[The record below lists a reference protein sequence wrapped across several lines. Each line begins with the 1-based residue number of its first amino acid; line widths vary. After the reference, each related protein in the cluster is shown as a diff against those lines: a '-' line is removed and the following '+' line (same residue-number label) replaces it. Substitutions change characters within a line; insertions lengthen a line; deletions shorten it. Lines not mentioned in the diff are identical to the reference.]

1 MRRARASGTL
11 AAALVSAATAS
22 AHAVPGRF
30 ELSWSAPDGCPSS
43 ARVEQ
48 RVGRILNRPPVVR
61 EGEVLLVR
69 ARVGPPEREQRWRV
83 EIETDN
89 GQRESSRSLDAA
101 SCEEL
106 ADATA
111 LLVAILIEP
120 HVEPESPPPAPPA
133 PPAPPPPKSVTPAP
147 APSPPLALEPPLRL
161 VLGGLA
167 ASESGLMPRWAFGLG
182 VEGGV
187 AWRALHASVSAASWL
202 PVETTAPDNERQ
214 GARFRAFSTGA
225 QLCVVQPL
233 QPRIAGGLCGGVEL
247 AFLSAHGFG
256 PGVQEHTEQARFV
269 SLAAGPQLGW
279 AATRHFGLRLRAEAL
294 LPLGS
299 RSFVFEGSS
308 PATIHSPG
316 TGALL
321 TLGVQWTL
329 GGNPE

>member
-11 AAALVSAATAS
+11 AAALVTAAAAS

-30 ELSWSAPDGCPSS
+30 ELSWSAPDSCPSN
-43 ARVEQ
+43 AWVEQ
-48 RVGRILNRPPVVR
+48 RVARILNRPPVVR
-61 EGEVLLVR
+61 EGQVLLVH

-83 EIETDN
+83 EIETNN
-89 GQRESSRSLDAA
+89 GQRQSSRSLDAA

-120 HVEPESPPPAPPA
+120 HVEPESPP
-133 PPAPPPPKSVTPAP
+133 APPPPPKPVTLAP
-147 APSPPLALEPPLRL
+147 APSPPRALEPSLRF
-161 VLGGLA
+161 VLGGFA

-187 AWRALHASVSAASWL
+187 AWRALHANVSAASWL
-202 PVETTAPDNERQ
+202 PVETTAPDSERQ

-225 QLCVVQPL
+225 RMCVVQPL

-256 PGVQEHTEQARFV
+256 PGVQEHTEPARFV

-279 AATRHFGLRLRAEAL
+279 AATRNFGLRLRAEVL
-294 LPLGS
+294 VPLGS
-299 RSFVFEGSS
+299 RSFVFEGSA

-316 TGALL
+316 PGALL

-329 GGNPE
+329 GGNPQ